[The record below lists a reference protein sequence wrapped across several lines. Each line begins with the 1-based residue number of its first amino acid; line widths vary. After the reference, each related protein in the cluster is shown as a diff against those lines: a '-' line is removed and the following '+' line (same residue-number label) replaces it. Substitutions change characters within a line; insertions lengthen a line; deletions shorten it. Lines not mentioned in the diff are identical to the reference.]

1 MAISPAPS
9 SSGPMKGIGNVLKD
23 NTQKAQ
29 QKRLESE
36 NKVEK
41 QRVRQAKP
49 TRRARTKEAAERA
62 RARRAEEKR
71 GQKLDV
77 RA

>member
-9 SSGPMKGIGNVLKD
+9 ASGPMKEIGSVLKG

-29 QKRLESE
+29 QKRLEPE
-36 NKVEK
+36 KKVEK

-49 TRRARTKEAAERA
+49 TRRARTREAAERA

>member
-1 MAISPAPS
+1 
-9 SSGPMKGIGNVLKD
+9 MKQLGNVLKG

-29 QKRLESE
+29 QKRLEPE
-36 NKVEK
+36 NKMEK

-49 TRRARTKEAAERA
+49 TRRARAKEAAERA

-71 GQKLDV
+71 GQNLDV
-77 RA
+77 KA